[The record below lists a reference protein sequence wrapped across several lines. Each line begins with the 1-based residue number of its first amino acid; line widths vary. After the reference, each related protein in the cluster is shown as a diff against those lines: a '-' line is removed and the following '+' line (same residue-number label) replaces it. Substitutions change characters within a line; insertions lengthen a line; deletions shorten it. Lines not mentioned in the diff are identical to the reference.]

1 MSSRRKHVTQ
11 DALTSQELPAE
22 HERILCV
29 VSLRGSNIVE
39 VRARGGVVPHMT
51 TVPLVWPQRARD
63 GGVWRRPIVVWM
75 PQRGGAGRAA

>member
-11 DALTSQELPAE
+11 DALTSHELPQE

-39 VRARGGVVPHMT
+39 VRAPGGGGGCVQLRMVRVLLSWPHRT
-51 TVPLVWPQRARD
+51 
-63 GGVWRRPIVVWM
+63 
-75 PQRGGAGRAA
+75 